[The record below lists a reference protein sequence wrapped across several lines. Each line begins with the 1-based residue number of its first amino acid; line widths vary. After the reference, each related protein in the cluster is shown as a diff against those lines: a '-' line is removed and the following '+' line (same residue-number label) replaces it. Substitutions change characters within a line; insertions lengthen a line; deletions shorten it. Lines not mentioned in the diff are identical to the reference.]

1 LLCRSIQDKNGNC
14 ASANQNIRKV
24 NAALYIASIEPPAF
38 FGPEKPL
45 DNREHYA
52 LHNNLLSGSE
62 LKTMSAEKIS
72 WAAAA
77 TNTQAQ
83 YLAFYYFVRTHTHT
97 QSYTHTVKSKPSR
110 PSVSPRQSHQCI
122 VHHVA
127 GYGQGHAHEL

>member
-83 YLAFYYFVRTHTHT
+83 YLAFYYFVRTRT
-97 QSYTHTVKSKPSR
+97 SFKLCLFFTV
-110 PSVSPRQSHQCI
+110 
-122 VHHVA
+122 HVA
-127 GYGQGHAHEL
+127 DLVIWTDLNRSCCAACC